1 MNPSQI
7 TGILRI
13 FLPTI
18 IGIASNYFGADTV
31 NTIGGI
37 LAAFVAAGGWSAYAN
52 TTSNLTQTVASIKD
66 DAGKPAVKVLVSSTA
81 PQDLLALASNDK
93 VPEVVHAATVAPSAP
108 PPKDPPSDRGGYQG
122 NPYATRNRS

>member
-52 TTSNLTQTVASIKD
+52 TTSNLAQTVASTKND
-66 DAGKPAVKVLVSSTA
+66 KGEPVVKLLVSSTA
-81 PQDLLALASNDK
+81 PEGLLKLASDTS
-93 VPEVVHAATVAPSAP
+93 VPEIVHAASVSPTAP
-108 PPKDPPSDRGGYQG
+108 PPKDPYVTSRR
-122 NPYATRNRS
+122 TS